1 MNEETI
7 KKLKEAAKKATDK
20 SEKRA
25 LEQRIKTLERGNTVE
40 K

>member
-1 MNEETI
+1 MRSEI
-7 KKLKEAAKKATDK
+7 DKLKEVVKKTTDSK
-20 SEKRA
+20 EKRA